1 MDFNQPGK
9 VFLAPL
15 AGVTDRAF
23 REICRQQG
31 ADGVCTEMVSAK
43 GIWYK
48 DKKTAD
54 LLYFGEKEEPCGI
67 QLFGSEPEIVAHGVA
82 HALTYNPAWVDL
94 NMGCPVPKIVK
105 NGDGSAL
112 MKNPVQAE
120 SVIRAAVKAAG
131 ETPLTVKFRLGFEED
146 ISVEFAQMCQSSGA
160 AAICLHA
167 RTRSQM
173 YSGNADWSAIGRVKN
188 AVKIPVMGNG
198 DIFAP
203 EDAVKMWETTGC
215 DHVMVARG
223 SLGNPFLFAQI
234 KQLQQ
239 TGRYEEPT
247 PFQRLQM
254 GRKIAEK
261 MLEYKP
267 EVLAA
272 AEAKK
277 QVVWCMKGL
286 RDNAKYKNRIFAS
299 HSMEELFAILWEY
312 EEKVRDENEKNN
324 PCDF

>member
-1 MDFNQPGK
+1 MDFNQSGK

-23 REICRQQG
+23 REICREQG

-67 QLFGSEPEIVAHGVA
+67 QLFGSEAEIVAHGVT
-82 HALTYNPAWVDL
+82 HALTYRPAWIDL

-112 MKNPVQAE
+112 MKDIAKAE

-131 ETPLTVKFRLGFEED
+131 ETPLTVKFRLGFESD
-146 ISVEFAQMCQSSGA
+146 ISVEFAQMCESAGA
-160 AAICLHA
+160 TAICLHA

-173 YSGNADWSAIGRVKN
+173 YAGKADWSAIGRVKN
-188 AVKIPVMGNG
+188 VVKIPVMGNG
-198 DIFAP
+198 DIFSP
-203 EDAVKMWETTGC
+203 EDAVRMFEVTGC

-223 SLGNPFLFAQI
+223 ALGNPFLFAQI
-234 KQLQQ
+234 KQLQK
-239 TGRYEEPT
+239 TGGYDEPT
-247 PFQRLQM
+247 PVQRLQM

-261 MLEYKP
+261 HQYK
-267 EVLAA
+267 
-272 AEAKK
+272 
-277 QVVWCMKGL
+277 
-286 RDNAKYKNRIFAS
+286 
-299 HSMEELFAILWEY
+299 
-312 EEKVRDENEKNN
+312 
-324 PCDF
+324 

>member
-23 REICRQQG
+23 REICREYG

-67 QLFGSEPEIVAHGVA
+67 QLFGSEAEIVAHGVT
-82 HALTYNPAWVDL
+82 HALTYAPAWVDL

-112 MKNPVQAE
+112 MKDLPKAEAVIRGAVQA
-120 SVIRAAVKAAG
+120 AG
-131 ETPLTVKFRLGFEED
+131 ATPLTVKFRLGFEED
-146 ISVEFAQMCQSSGA
+146 ISVEFAQMCEKAGA
-160 AAICLHA
+160 SAICLHA

-173 YSGNADWSAIGRVKN
+173 YSGKAHWSAIGRVKN
-188 AVKIPVMGNG
+188 AVKIPVIGNG
-198 DIFAP
+198 DIFTP
-203 EDAVKMWETTGC
+203 EDALKMFETTGC

-223 SLGNPFLFAQI
+223 ALGNPFLFAQI
-234 KQLQQ
+234 KDLMQ
-239 TGRYEEPT
+239 TGAYTAPI
-247 PFQRLQM
+247 PLDRLRM
-254 GRKIAEK
+254 GRRIAEK

-277 QVVWCMKGL
+277 QVAWCIKGL

-299 HSMEELFAILWEY
+299 RNGEELFGILDEY
-312 EEKVRDENEKNN
+312 ERQVANDE
-324 PCDF
+324 

>member
-1 MDFNQPGK
+1 MDFKEPGK

-23 REICRQQG
+23 REICREQG

-48 DKKTAD
+48 DKKTGD
-54 LLYFGEKEEPCGI
+54 LLSFGPGEEPCGI
-67 QLFGSEPEIVAHGVA
+67 QLFGSEAEIVAYGVK
-82 HALTYNPAWVDL
+82 HALTYSPSWIDL

-105 NGDGSAL
+105 NGDGSAM
-112 MKNPVQAE
+112 MKNLPKAE
-120 SVIRAAVKAAG
+120 GVIRAAVEAAG
-131 ETPLTVKFRLGFEED
+131 NLPLTVKFRLGFEED
-146 ISVEFAQMCQSSGA
+146 ISVEFARMCESAGA
-160 AAICLHA
+160 SALCLHA

-173 YSGNADWSAIGRVKN
+173 YSGKADWTAIRRVKE
-188 AVKIPVMGNG
+188 AVSVPVIGNG
-198 DIFAP
+198 DVFAP
-203 EDAVKMWETTGC
+203 EDALRMFDETGC

-223 SLGNPFLFAQI
+223 ALGNPFLFAQI
-234 KQLQQ
+234 KQLRER
-239 TGRYEEPT
+239 GSYDVPS
-247 PFQRLQM
+247 PVQRLGM
-254 GRKIAEK
+254 ARRIAEK
-261 MLEYKP
+261 MFEYKP

-299 HSMEELFAILWEY
+299 RSGEELFGILAEY
-312 EEKVRDENEKNN
+312 EAQVGEE
-324 PCDF
+324 

>member
-1 MDFNQPGK
+1 MDFQASGK

-23 REICRQQG
+23 REICRSFG

-54 LLYFGEKEEPCGI
+54 LLTFGPKEAPCGI
-67 QLFGSEPEIVAHGVA
+67 QLFGSEPEIVSYGVK
-82 HALTYNPAWVDL
+82 HALTYGPAWIDL

-112 MKNPVQAE
+112 MKNPALASE
-120 SVIRAAVKAAG
+120 VIRAAVAAAG
-131 ETPLTVKFRLGFEED
+131 TTPLTVKFRLGFDSD
-146 ISVEFAQMCQSSGA
+146 ICEEFARMCERSGA

-167 RTRSQM
+167 RTRTQM
-173 YSGNADWSAIGRVKN
+173 YSGKADWAAIKRVKET
-188 AVKIPVMGNG
+188 VSIPVIGNG
-198 DIFAP
+198 DIFTP
-203 EDAVKMWETTGC
+203 EDALRMFETTGC

-223 SLGNPFLFAQI
+223 ALGNPFLFRQI
-234 KQLQQ
+234 RQLRE
-239 TGRYEEPT
+239 TGQYEQPT
-247 PFQRLQM
+247 PLQRLQM
-254 GRKIAEK
+254 ARRIAET
-261 MLEYKP
+261 MFLYKP

-277 QVVWCMKGL
+277 QVVWCLKGL
-286 RDNAKYKNRIFAS
+286 RENAKYKARIFAS
-299 HSMEELFAILWEY
+299 RSGEELFSVLKEY
-312 EEKVRDENEKNN
+312 ETKVGESE
-324 PCDF
+324 

>member
-1 MDFNQPGK
+1 MDFNQSGK

-23 REICRQQG
+23 REICREQG

-67 QLFGSEPEIVAHGVA
+67 QLFGSEAEIVAHGVT
-82 HALTYNPAWVDL
+82 HALTYRPAWIDL

-112 MKNPVQAE
+112 MKDIAKAE

-131 ETPLTVKFRLGFEED
+131 ETPLTVKFRLGFESD
-146 ISVEFAQMCQSSGA
+146 ISVEFAQMCESAGA
-160 AAICLHA
+160 TAICLHA

-173 YSGNADWSAIGRVKN
+173 YAGKADWSAIGRVKN
-188 AVKIPVMGNG
+188 VVKIPVMGNG
-198 DIFAP
+198 DIFSP
-203 EDAVKMWETTGC
+203 EDAVRMFEVTGC

-223 SLGNPFLFAQI
+223 ALGNPFLFAQI
-234 KQLQQ
+234 KQLQK
-239 TGRYEEPT
+239 TGEYDEPT
-247 PFQRLQM
+247 PAQRLQM

-299 HSMEELFAILWEY
+299 RSTDELFSVLAEY
-312 EEKVRDENEKNN
+312 EAQVGDRT
-324 PCDF
+324 

>member
-1 MDFNQPGK
+1 MDFTQAGK

-23 REICRQQG
+23 REICRGYG

-54 LLYFGEKEEPCGI
+54 LLTFGPKEEPCGI
-67 QLFGSEPEIVAHGVA
+67 QLFGSEPEIVAYGVKV
-82 HALTYNPAWVDL
+82 ALTYSPAWIDL

-105 NGDGSAL
+105 NGDGSAM
-112 MKNPVQAE
+112 MKNPPLAE
-120 SVIRAAVKAAG
+120 EAIRAAVKAAG
-131 ETPLTVKFRLGFEED
+131 DTPLTVKFRLGFEED
-146 ISVEFAQMCQSSGA
+146 ICEDFARMCESAGA

-173 YSGNADWSAIGRVKN
+173 YSGTADWSAIGRVKK
-188 AVKIPVMGNG
+188 AVKIPVIGNG
-198 DIFAP
+198 DIFTP
-203 EDAVKMWETTGC
+203 EDAVRMFDETGC

-223 SLGNPFLFAQI
+223 SLGAPYLFRQI
-234 KQLQQ
+234 RQLRE
-239 TGRYEEPT
+239 TGTYDVPSPAE
-247 PFQRLQM
+247 RL
-254 GRKIAEK
+254 RVARNIAET
-261 MLEYKP
+261 MFRYKP

-277 QVVWCMKGL
+277 QVVWCLKGL
-286 RDNAKYKNRIFAS
+286 RGNAEYKNRIFGS
-299 HSMEELFAILWEY
+299 RSGDELFAILEEY
-312 EEKVRDENEKNN
+312 GQKIEEEA
-324 PCDF
+324 

>member
-23 REICRQQG
+23 REICRASG

-54 LLYFGEKEEPCGI
+54 LLFFGEKETPCGI
-67 QLFGSEPEIVAHGVA
+67 QLFGSEPEIVAHGVT
-82 HALTYNPAWVDL
+82 HALTYSPAWVDL

-112 MKNPVQAE
+112 MKDLVKAE
-120 SVIRAAVKAAG
+120 SVIREAVKAAG
-131 ETPLTVKFRLGFEED
+131 QTPLTVKFRLGFEND
-146 ISVEFAQMCQSSGA
+146 VSVEFAQMCESAGA
-160 AAICLHA
+160 TAICLHA

-173 YSGNADWSAIGRVKN
+173 YSGKADWSAIGRVKN
-188 AVKIPVMGNG
+188 AVKIPVIGNG
-198 DIFAP
+198 DIFTP
-203 EDAVKMWETTGC
+203 EDALKMFETTGC

-223 SLGNPFLFAQI
+223 ALGNPFLFTQI
-234 KQLQQ
+234 KDLIQ
-239 TGRYEEPT
+239 TGTYTTPT
-247 PFQRLQM
+247 ALQRLRM

-261 MLEYKP
+261 MFEYKP

-299 HSMEELFAILWEY
+299 RSGEELFGILEKY
-312 EEKVRDENEKNN
+312 ERQVANDE
-324 PCDF
+324 

>member
-1 MDFNQPGK
+1 MDFKQSGK
-9 VFLAPL
+9 ILLAPL
-15 AGVTDRAF
+15 AGVTDRVF
-23 REICRQQG
+23 REICREYG

-54 LLYFGEKEEPCGI
+54 LLFFGEKESPCGI
-67 QLFGSEPEIVAHGVA
+67 QLFGSEAEIVAYAVT
-82 HALTYNPAWVDL
+82 HALTYRPAWIDL

-112 MKNPVQAE
+112 MKDLPKAE
-120 SVIRAAVKAAG
+120 GVIRAAVAAAG
-131 ETPLTVKFRLGFEED
+131 DTPLTVKFRLGFEVD
-146 ISVEFAQMCQSSGA
+146 VSVDFARMCESAGA
-160 AAICLHA
+160 SAVCLHA

-173 YSGNADWSAIGRVKN
+173 YAGKADWSAIGRVKN
-188 AVKIPVMGNG
+188 AVSIPVIGNG
-198 DIFAP
+198 DVFTP
-203 EDAVKMWETTGC
+203 EDGARLFETTGC

-223 SLGNPFLFAQI
+223 ALGNPFLFSQI
-234 KQLQQ
+234 KQYLS
-239 TGRYEEPT
+239 TGEYQIPT
-247 PFQRLQM
+247 PAQRLQM
-254 GRKIAEK
+254 GRRIAEK
-261 MLEYKP
+261 MFEYKP

-299 HSMEELFAILWEY
+299 RSGEELFGILEEY
-312 EEKVRDENEKNN
+312 ERLVGDE
-324 PCDF
+324 

>member
-23 REICRQQG
+23 REICREAG

-67 QLFGSEPEIVAHGVA
+67 QLFGSEAEIVAYGVT
-82 HALTYNPAWVDL
+82 HALTYHPQWIDL

-112 MKNPVQAE
+112 MKDPAKAE
-120 SVIRAAVKAAG
+120 GVIRAAVKAAG
-131 ETPLTVKFRLGFEED
+131 KTPLTVKFRLGFESD
-146 ISVEFAQMCQSSGA
+146 ISVEFAKMCEAAGA
-160 AAICLHA
+160 TALCLHA

-173 YSGNADWSAIGRVKN
+173 YSGKADWAAIGRVKQ
-188 AVKIPVMGNG
+188 AVRIPVMGNG
-198 DIFAP
+198 DIFTP
-203 EDAVKMWETTGC
+203 EDAVRMFDTTGC
-215 DHVMVARG
+215 DHVTVARG
-223 SLGNPFLFAQI
+223 ALGNPFLFSQI
-234 KQLQQ
+234 RQLRE
-239 TGRYEEPT
+239 TGTYDVPS
-247 PFQRLQM
+247 PLQRLRM
-254 GRKIAEK
+254 GRRIAEK
-261 MLEYKP
+261 MFEYKP

-299 HSMEELFAILWEY
+299 RSGEELFSILEEY
-312 EEKVRDENEKNN
+312 EAQVGDRE
-324 PCDF
+324 

>member
-1 MDFNQPGK
+1 MDFKQSGK
-9 VFLAPL
+9 ILLAPL

-23 REICRQQG
+23 REICREYG

-54 LLYFGEKEEPCGI
+54 LLFFGEKESPCGI
-67 QLFGSEPEIVAHGVA
+67 QLFGSEAEIVAYAVT
-82 HALTYNPAWVDL
+82 HALTYRPAWIDL

-112 MKNPVQAE
+112 MKDLPKAE
-120 SVIRAAVKAAG
+120 GVIRAAVAAAG
-131 ETPLTVKFRLGFEED
+131 DTPLTVKFRLGFEVD
-146 ISVEFAQMCQSSGA
+146 VSVDFARMCESAGA
-160 AAICLHA
+160 SAVCLHA

-173 YSGNADWSAIGRVKN
+173 YAGKADWSAIGRVKN
-188 AVKIPVMGNG
+188 AVSIPVIGNG
-198 DIFAP
+198 DVFTP
-203 EDAVKMWETTGC
+203 EDGARLFETTGC

-223 SLGNPFLFAQI
+223 ALGNPFLFSQI
-234 KQLQQ
+234 KQYLS
-239 TGRYEEPT
+239 TGEYQIPT
-247 PFQRLQM
+247 PAQRLQM
-254 GRKIAEK
+254 GRRIAEK
-261 MLEYKP
+261 MFEYKP

-299 HSMEELFAILWEY
+299 RSGEELFGILEEY
-312 EEKVRDENEKNN
+312 ERLVGDE
-324 PCDF
+324 

>member
-1 MDFNQPGK
+1 MDFNQSGK

-23 REICRQQG
+23 REICRAQG

-67 QLFGSEPEIVAHGVA
+67 QLFGSEAEIVAHGVT
-82 HALTYNPAWVDL
+82 HALTYRPAWIDL

-112 MKNPVQAE
+112 MKDIAKAE

-131 ETPLTVKFRLGFEED
+131 ETPLTVKFRLGFEQD
-146 ISVEFAQMCQSSGA
+146 ISVEFAQMCQSAGA
-160 AAICLHA
+160 TAICLHA

-173 YSGNADWSAIGRVKN
+173 YAGKADWSAIGRVKN

-198 DIFAP
+198 DIFSP
-203 EDAVKMWETTGC
+203 EDAVRMFEVTGC

-223 SLGNPFLFAQI
+223 ALGNPFLFSQI
-234 KQLQQ
+234 KQLRN
-239 TGRYEEPT
+239 TGRYDEPS
-247 PFQRLQM
+247 PQQRLKM

-299 HSMEELFAILWEY
+299 RSAEELFSVLAEY
-312 EEKVRDENEKNN
+312 EAQVGDRT
-324 PCDF
+324 

>member
-23 REICRQQG
+23 REICREYG

-54 LLYFGEKEEPCGI
+54 LLSFGPKEEPCGI
-67 QLFGSEPEIVAHGVA
+67 QLFGSESEIVAYGVK
-82 HALTYNPAWVDL
+82 HALTYRPAWVDL

-112 MKNPVQAE
+112 MKDLPKAE
-120 SVIRAAVKAAG
+120 SVIRAAVQAAG

-160 AAICLHA
+160 SAICLHA

-173 YSGNADWSAIGRVKN
+173 YSGTADWSAIGRVKN
-188 AVKIPVMGNG
+188 AVKIPVIGNG

-203 EDAVKMWETTGC
+203 EDAVKMFETTGC

-223 SLGNPFLFAQI
+223 SLGNPFIFAQI
-234 KQLQQ
+234 KELIK
-239 TGRYEEPT
+239 TGTYHVPT
-247 PFQRLQM
+247 PVQRLQM
-254 GRKIAEK
+254 GRKVAEK
-261 MLEYKP
+261 MFEYKP

-299 HSMEELFAILWEY
+299 RSGEELFGILAEY
-312 EEKVRDENEKNN
+312 EKQVGEER
-324 PCDF
+324 

>member
-1 MDFNQPGK
+1 MDFNQSGK

-23 REICRQQG
+23 REICREQG

-67 QLFGSEPEIVAHGVA
+67 QLFGSEAEIVAHWVT
-82 HALTYNPAWVDL
+82 HALTYRPAWIDL

-112 MKNPVQAE
+112 MKDIAKAE

-131 ETPLTVKFRLGFEED
+131 ETPLTVKFRLGFESD
-146 ISVEFAQMCQSSGA
+146 ISVEFAQMCESAGA
-160 AAICLHA
+160 TAICLHA

-173 YSGNADWSAIGRVKN
+173 YAGKADWSAIGRVKN
-188 AVKIPVMGNG
+188 VVKIPVMGNG
-198 DIFAP
+198 DIFSP
-203 EDAVKMWETTGC
+203 EDAVRMFEVTGC

-223 SLGNPFLFAQI
+223 ALGNPFLFAQI
-234 KQLQQ
+234 KQLQK
-239 TGRYEEPT
+239 TGGYDEPT
-247 PFQRLQM
+247 PVQRLQM

-299 HSMEELFAILWEY
+299 RSAEELFSVLAEY
-312 EEKVRDENEKNN
+312 EAQVGDRT
-324 PCDF
+324 

>member
-1 MDFNQPGK
+1 MDFKQSGK
-9 VFLAPL
+9 ILLAPL

-23 REICRQQG
+23 REICREYG

-54 LLYFGEKEEPCGI
+54 LLFFGEKESPCGI
-67 QLFGSEPEIVAHGVA
+67 QLFGSEAEIVAFGVTK
-82 HALTYNPAWVDL
+82 ALTYRPAWIDL

-112 MKNPVQAE
+112 MKDLPKAE
-120 SVIRAAVKAAG
+120 GVIRAAVAAAG
-131 ETPLTVKFRLGFEED
+131 DTPLTVKFRLGFEVD
-146 ISVEFAQMCQSSGA
+146 VSVDFARMCESAGA
-160 AAICLHA
+160 SAVCLHA

-173 YSGNADWSAIGRVKN
+173 YAGKADWSAIGRVKN
-188 AVKIPVMGNG
+188 AVSIPVIGNG
-198 DIFAP
+198 DVFTP
-203 EDAVKMWETTGC
+203 EDGARLFETTGC

-223 SLGNPFLFAQI
+223 ALGNPFLFSQI
-234 KQLQQ
+234 KQYLS
-239 TGRYEEPT
+239 TGEYQIPT
-247 PFQRLQM
+247 PAQRLQM
-254 GRKIAEK
+254 GRRIAEK
-261 MLEYKP
+261 MFEYKP

-299 HSMEELFAILWEY
+299 RSGEELFGILEEY
-312 EEKVRDENEKNN
+312 ERLVGDE
-324 PCDF
+324 

>member
-1 MDFNQPGK
+1 
-9 VFLAPL
+9 
-15 AGVTDRAF
+15 
-23 REICRQQG
+23 
-31 ADGVCTEMVSAK
+31 
-43 GIWYK
+43 
-48 DKKTAD
+48 
-54 LLYFGEKEEPCGI
+54 
-67 QLFGSEPEIVAHGVA
+67 
-82 HALTYNPAWVDL
+82 
-94 NMGCPVPKIVK
+94 MGCPVPKIVK

-112 MKNPVQAE
+112 MKDVAKAE

-131 ETPLTVKFRLGFEED
+131 ETPLTVKFRLGFESD
-146 ISVEFAQMCQSSGA
+146 ISVEFAQMCESAGA
-160 AAICLHA
+160 TAICLHA

-173 YSGNADWSAIGRVKN
+173 YAGKADWSAIGRVKN

-198 DIFAP
+198 DIFSP
-203 EDAVKMWETTGC
+203 EDAIKMLEVTGC

-223 SLGNPFLFAQI
+223 ALGNPFLFAQI
-234 KQLQQ
+234 KQLQK
-239 TGRYEEPT
+239 TGGYDEPT
-247 PFQRLQM
+247 PAQRLQM

-299 HSMEELFAILWEY
+299 RSAEELFSVLAEY
-312 EEKVRDENEKNN
+312 EAQVGDRT
-324 PCDF
+324 

>member
-1 MDFNQPGK
+1 MDFNESGK

-23 REICRQQG
+23 REICREMG

-54 LLYFGEKEEPCGI
+54 LLYFGEKETPCGI
-67 QLFGSEPEIVAHGVA
+67 QLFGSEAEIVAHGVSYV
-82 HALTYNPAWVDL
+82 LTYRPAWIDL

-112 MKNPVQAE
+112 MKDLPKAE
-120 SVIRAAVKAAG
+120 GVIRAAVKAAG

-146 ISVEFAQMCQSSGA
+146 ISVEFAKMCESAGA
-160 AAICLHA
+160 SALCLHA

-173 YSGNADWSAIGRVKN
+173 YSGSADWSAIGRVKN

-198 DIFAP
+198 DIFTP
-203 EDAVKMWETTGC
+203 EDAVKMFETTGC

-223 SLGNPFLFAQI
+223 SLGNPFLFSQI
-234 KQLQQ
+234 KELRQ
-239 TGRYEEPT
+239 TGRYSVPSSWEKI
-247 PFQRLQM
+247 QM
-254 GRKIAEK
+254 ARKITEK
-261 MLEYKP
+261 MMEYKP

-277 QVVWCMKGL
+277 QAAWCVKGL

-299 HSMEELFAILWEY
+299 RSASELLEILAEY
-312 EEKVRDENEKNN
+312 QDVLEKEHE
-324 PCDF
+324 

>member
-23 REICRQQG
+23 REICREQG

-54 LLYFGEKEEPCGI
+54 LLFFGEKESPCGI
-67 QLFGSEPEIVAHGVA
+67 QLFGSEPEIVAHGVK
-82 HALTYNPAWVDL
+82 HALTYRPAWIDL

-112 MKNPVQAE
+112 MKDMAKAE
-120 SVIRAAVKAAG
+120 SVIRAAVAAAG

-146 ISVEFAQMCQSSGA
+146 ISVEFAQMCQSAGA
-160 AAICLHA
+160 SAVCLHA

-173 YSGNADWSAIGRVKN
+173 YSGKADWSAIGRVKG

-198 DIFAP
+198 DVFAP
-203 EDAVKMWETTGC
+203 EDAVKMVEITGC

-223 SLGNPFLFAQI
+223 ALGNPFLFSQI
-234 KQLQQ
+234 KHLGQ
-239 TGRYEEPT
+239 TGTYEVPT
-247 PFQRLQM
+247 PVQRLQM

-261 MLEYKP
+261 MFEYKP

-277 QVVWCMKGL
+277 QVVWCLKGL

-299 HSMEELFAILWEY
+299 RSGEELFEILSEY
-312 EEKVRDENEKNN
+312 EGQMEKEL
-324 PCDF
+324 

>member
-1 MDFNQPGK
+1 MDFTQSGK

-23 REICRQQG
+23 REVCRSFG

-43 GIWYK
+43 GIWYG

-54 LLYFGEKEEPCGI
+54 LLTFGPGEEPCGI
-67 QLFGSEPEIVAHGVA
+67 QLFGSEAEIVAHGVR
-82 HALTYNPAWVDL
+82 HALEYRPQWIDL

-105 NGDGSAL
+105 NGDGSAM
-112 MKNPVQAE
+112 MKDPNKAE
-120 SVIRAAVKAAG
+120 GVIRAAVEAAG
-131 ETPLTVKFRLGFEED
+131 DTPLTVKFRLGFDSDICED
-146 ISVEFAQMCQSSGA
+146 FARMCESSGA

-167 RTRSQM
+167 RTRTQM
-173 YSGNADWSAIGRVKN
+173 YSGKADWSAIARVKK
-188 AVKIPVMGNG
+188 AVKIPVIGNG

-203 EDAVKMWETTGC
+203 EDALRMFSETGC

-223 SLGNPFLFAQI
+223 ALGNPFLFRQI
-234 KQLQQ
+234 QELRQ
-239 TGRYEEPT
+239 TGTYTVPSPAERM
-247 PFQRLQM
+247 QVARL
-254 GRKIAEK
+254 IAET
-261 MLEYKP
+261 MFRYKP

-286 RDNAKYKNRIFAS
+286 RGNASYKNRIFAS
-299 HSMEELFAILWEY
+299 RSGEELFAILSEY
-312 EEKVRDENEKNN
+312 ENVLEQDV
-324 PCDF
+324 